1 MSKVLK
7 VIKPFFVLDKD
18 DTLELSQDGTTYSS
32 VYKEQTSQSDDAS
45 SNIQSTYTSEYT
57 ISVDYAKL
65 LIEEGYL
72 EEVKKSEPVVDKRDF
87 VNVFEEI
94 DMLIEDYTEA
104 LKNIDDEMANM
115 PACLKVERK
124 TVLDNLIT
132 LLTHLKS
139 LKK

>member
-65 LIEEGYL
+65 LIEEGFL
-72 EEVKKSEPVVDKRDF
+72 EEVKRTEPIVDKRDF

-104 LKNIDDEMANM
+104 LNNIDDEMANM

-124 TVLDNLIT
+124 TVLDNLLT
-132 LLTHLKS
+132 VLTHLKS

>member
-104 LKNIDDEMANM
+104 LENIDDEMANM

>member
-57 ISVDYAKL
+57 ISVDYAKM
-65 LIEEGYL
+65 LIEEGFL

-104 LKNIDDEMANM
+104 LNNIDNEMANM

-124 TVLDNLIT
+124 TVLDNLLT

>member
-65 LIEEGYL
+65 LIEEGFL

-104 LKNIDDEMANM
+104 LNNIDDEMANM

-124 TVLDNLIT
+124 TVLDNLLT
-132 LLTHLKS
+132 VLTHLKS

>member
-65 LIEEGYL
+65 LIEEGFL

-104 LKNIDDEMANM
+104 LNNIDDEMANI

-124 TVLDNLIT
+124 TVLDNLLT
-132 LLTHLKS
+132 VLTHLKS

>member
-7 VIKPFFVLDKD
+7 VIKPFFVLDID
-18 DTLELSQDGTTYSS
+18 DTLELSQDGTSYSS

-72 EEVKKSEPVVDKRDF
+72 AEVKKSEPVVDKRDF

-104 LKNIDDEMANM
+104 LRNIDDEMANM

>member
-32 VYKEQTSQSDDAS
+32 VYKEQTSQSDDGS

-57 ISVDYAKL
+57 ISIDYAKM
-65 LIEEGYL
+65 LIEEGFL
-72 EEVKKSEPVVDKRDF
+72 EEVKRTEPIVDKRDF

-104 LKNIDDEMANM
+104 LNNIDDEMANM

-124 TVLDNLIT
+124 TVLDNLLT
-132 LLTHLKS
+132 VLTHLKS

>member
-104 LKNIDDEMANM
+104 LNNIDDEMANM

>member
-115 PACLKVERK
+115 HDCLKVERK

>member
-45 SNIQSTYTSEYT
+45 SNIQSMYTSEYT

-65 LIEEGYL
+65 LIEEGFL
-72 EEVKKSEPVVDKRDF
+72 EEVKRTEPVVDKRDF

-104 LKNIDDEMANM
+104 LNNIDDEMANM

-124 TVLDNLIT
+124 TVLDNLLT
-132 LLTHLKS
+132 VLTHLKS

>member
-57 ISVDYAKL
+57 ISVDYAKM
-65 LIEEGYL
+65 LIEEGFL

-87 VNVFEEI
+87 VNVF
-94 DMLIEDYTEA
+94 D
-104 LKNIDDEMANM
+104 
-115 PACLKVERK
+115 
-124 TVLDNLIT
+124 
-132 LLTHLKS
+132 
-139 LKK
+139 